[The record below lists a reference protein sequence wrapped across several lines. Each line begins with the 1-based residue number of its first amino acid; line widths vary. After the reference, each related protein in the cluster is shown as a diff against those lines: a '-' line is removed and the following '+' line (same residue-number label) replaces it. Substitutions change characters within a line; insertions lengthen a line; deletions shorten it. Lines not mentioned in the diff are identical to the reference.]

1 MSGIT
6 SRPATPECYL
16 TEAEFSARFKIPQ
29 RTLQRWRSSGDGP
42 PFTRI
47 GPRQIRYGIAGA
59 EAWAAARTFP
69 HRAAELAGHASKV
82 AA

>member
-1 MSGIT
+1 MPGI
-6 SRPATPECYL
+6 SCPATPTSYL

-47 GPRQIRYGIAGA
+47 GPRQVRYRIDAA
-59 EAWAAARTFP
+59 EAWAAARTFT
-69 HRAAELAGHASKV
+69 HRAAELAGRPG
-82 AA
+82 